1 MEELNKLIEQAIIK
15 YDNFGEPKPTKQS
28 SIKAYRDIIC
38 KLHTAVFPDSECKYP
53 NSKELCKIF
62 ENHSVI
68 LKKLNSG
75 DWVDLSASTKKNYL
89 NVLISIIPKIKSI
102 EPDFTKSM
110 KWVVKKTAELKEIW
124 GNYKII
130 IETLKKV
137 PWGNEPKT
145 NEMEKEKEIDE
156 TEVEEEVEEEEPV
169 IEKEKK
175 EKKQKKIPVCNIE
188 KLIVCSNI
196 NLKIHNF
203 SMDLDK
209 LLYKK
214 LSLQNELILL
224 EKQTD
229 DIIKHKAE
237 AVKTLL
243 EY

>member
-1 MEELNKLIEQAIIK
+1 MEELNKLIEEAVVK
-15 YDNFGEPKPTKQS
+15 YDNFGEKKPIKQS
-28 SIKAYRDIIC
+28 SVKAYRDIIC
-38 KLHTAVFPDSECKYP
+38 KLHTAVFPDAECKYP

-75 DWVDLSASTKKNYL
+75 DWLDLSASTKKNYL

-124 GNYKII
+124 ENYKII
-130 IETLKKV
+130 INTLKKCDS
-137 PWGNEPKT
+137 PKT
-145 NEMEKEKEIDE
+145 NEMEKEKE
-156 TEVEEEVEEEEPV
+156 TEVEETEEEPV

-175 EKKQKKIPVCNIE
+175 QKKVEVCNVE

-214 LSLQNELILL
+214 LSLQNELLLL

>member
-1 MEELNKLIEQAIIK
+1 MEELNKLIEQAIVK
-15 YDNFGEPKPTKQS
+15 YDGFGEPKPTKQS

-38 KLHTAVFPDSECKYP
+38 KLHSAVFPDAECKYP

-75 DWVDLSASTKKNYL
+75 DWLDLSASTKKNYL

-110 KWVVKKTAELKEIW
+110 KWVVKKTAELKEVW
-124 GNYKII
+124 ENYKLII
-130 IETLKKV
+130 NTLKKCDS
-137 PWGNEPKT
+137 PQI
-145 NEMEKEKEIDE
+145 NEMEKEMEIPVEIKKEIE
-156 TEVEEEVEEEEPV
+156 KEVEKEVEEELELEE
-169 IEKEKK
+169 
-175 EKKQKKIPVCNIE
+175 QKKIPVCHIE

-203 SMDLDK
+203 SMDLDR

-214 LSLQNELILL
+214 LSLQNELLLL

>member
-1 MEELNKLIEQAIIK
+1 MEQLNTLIEEAIVK

-38 KLHTAVFPDSECKYP
+38 KLHSAVFPDSECKYP

-75 DWVDLSASTKKNYL
+75 DWIDLSASTKKNYL

-130 IETLKKV
+130 IETLKKADL
-137 PWGNEPKT
+137 PKT
-145 NEMEKEKEIDE
+145 NEMEKEKE
-156 TEVEEEVEEEEPV
+156 TEIEEEEPV

-175 EKKQKKIPVCNIE
+175 QKKESVCNVE

-203 SMDLDK
+203 SMDLDR

-214 LSLQNELILL
+214 LSLQNELLLL

>member
-1 MEELNKLIEQAIIK
+1 MEQLNKLIEEAIVK
-15 YDNFGEPKPTKQS
+15 YDGFGEPKPIKQS
-28 SIKAYRDIIC
+28 SIKAYRDILC

-68 LKKLNSG
+68 LKKMNSG
-75 DWVDLSASTKKNYL
+75 DWLDLSASTKKNYL

-110 KWVVKKTAELKEIW
+110 KWVVKKSAELKEIW
-124 GNYKII
+124 ENYKII
-130 IETLKKV
+130 INTLKKCDS
-137 PWGNEPKT
+137 PKT
-145 NEMEKEKEIDE
+145 NEMEKEKE
-156 TEVEEEVEEEEPV
+156 TEVEETEEEPV

-175 EKKQKKIPVCNIE
+175 QKKVEVCNVE

-203 SMDLDK
+203 SMDLDR

-214 LSLQNELILL
+214 LSLQNELLLL

>member
-1 MEELNKLIEQAIIK
+1 MEELNKLIEEAVVK
-15 YDNFGEPKPTKQS
+15 YDNFGEKKPIKQS
-28 SIKAYRDIIC
+28 SVKAYRDIIC
-38 KLHTAVFPDSECKYP
+38 KLHSAVFPDAECKYP

-75 DWVDLSASTKKNYL
+75 DWLDLSASTKKNYL

-110 KWVVKKTAELKEIW
+110 KWVVKKTAELKEVW
-124 GNYKII
+124 ENYKLI
-130 IETLKKV
+130 IETLKKADL
-137 PWGNEPKT
+137 PKT
-145 NEMEKEKEIDE
+145 NEMEKEKETEINE
-156 TEVEEEVEEEEPV
+156 MEKEVEKEVEEELELEE
-169 IEKEKK
+169 
-175 EKKQKKIPVCNIE
+175 QKKIPVCHIE
-188 KLIVCSNI
+188 KLIVCSNM

-203 SMDLDK
+203 SMDLDR

-214 LSLQNELILL
+214 LSLQNELLLL